1 MGKYMKKSK
10 SNNNPEIPINLID
23 ISTPLGVRTRA
34 KTLALQTQK
43 SPSSN
48 TVSSSS
54 FGYLQLRNRRLLRLK
69 PPTVFNRSRKSSICR
84 TPNSIGNPNFCNSSN
99 SPNSRLRV
107 RVGVDSPNSDE
118 KLASFSAQS
127 VKDNVNCNNGGDEF
141 DIACFGENVVDSDYK
156 ERSTRESTP
165 SNMIRDPDAINTPG
179 STTRP
184 TCSAHAARRSRN
196 STQRS
201 IPTSHE
207 MEEFF
212 ADAEEQQQREFVQKY
227 NFDPTND
234 KPLPGRYEWQKLK
247 P

>member
-10 SNNNPEIPINLID
+10 SNNNPEIPLNLID
-23 ISTPLGVRTRA
+23 IPTPLGVRTRA

-69 PPTVFNRSRKSSICR
+69 PPRSRKSSICR
-84 TPNSIGNPNFCNSSN
+84 TPNSIGNPNL
-99 SPNSRLRV
+99 P
-107 RVGVDSPNSDE
+107 
-118 KLASFSAQS
+118 QS
-127 VKDNVNCNNGGDEF
+127 VKDNVNRNHGDEF
-141 DIACFGENVVDSDYK
+141 DIACFGENVLDSDYK

-184 TCSAHAARRSRN
+184 TCSAQAVRRSRN

-212 ADAEEQQQREFVQKY
+212 ANAEEQQQKEFVQKY

-234 KPLPGRYEWQKLK
+234 KPLPGRYEWLKLK

>member
-10 SNNNPEIPINLID
+10 SNNNPEIPLNLID
-23 ISTPLGVRTRA
+23 IPTPLGVRTRA

-69 PPTVFNRSRKSSICR
+69 PPRSRKSSICR
-84 TPNSIGNPNFCNSSN
+84 TPNSIGNPNLRNSSN
-99 SPNSRLRV
+99 SPNSRVRV

-127 VKDNVNCNNGGDEF
+127 VKDNVNRNHGDEF
-141 DIACFGENVVDSDYK
+141 DIACFGENVLDSDYK

-184 TCSAHAARRSRN
+184 TCSAQAVRRSRN

-212 ADAEEQQQREFVQKY
+212 ANAEEQQQKEFVQKY

-234 KPLPGRYEWQKLK
+234 KPLPGRYEWLKLK